1 MVKNLGLKDGVRM
14 KTYEQIFRY
23 AMQME
28 LDGYNFYKEKA
39 SSLNNP
45 TSTKMF
51 IDLAE
56 VEMDHYRYI
65 EKQLSNYIEKNSF
78 DLDLEIN
85 SNQENIF
92 KSREES
98 EHIKETLKESDIP
111 DLTILRMAYLIER
124 DYKEFYQ
131 NAAENIKEV
140 EVKKIFEKLAKWE
153 EGHET
158 LFKSEYDRRM
168 KEYMTL
174 PWGG

>member
-1 MVKNLGLKDGVRM
+1 M

-28 LDGYNFYKEKA
+28 LDGHNFYKEKA

-45 TSTKMF
+45 TSFKMF
-51 IDLAE
+51 MDLAE
-56 VEMDHYRYI
+56 VEMEHYKYI
-65 EKQLSNYIEKNSF
+65 ERQLNNYIEKNS
-78 DLDLEIN
+78 LDIN
-85 SNQENIF
+85 LDIESKEGSIF
-92 KSREES
+92 ESREES
-98 EHIKETLKESDIP
+98 EHIEETLNESDIP

-131 NAAENIKEV
+131 NAATNIEDL

-158 LFKSEYDRRM
+158 IFKAEYDKRM
-168 KEYMTL
+168 REYINL